1 MIFMIVLK
9 GSLVTGTYSITASN
23 PSSDAQYLS
32 LVDDTS
38 EMPFGFDTRLL
49 GTFLERR

>member
-9 GSLVTGTYSITASN
+9 GSLVVGTYSITASN
-23 PSSDAQYLS
+23 SSSDAQYLS

-38 EMPFGFDTRLL
+38 EMPIGFDTRLL
-49 GTFLERR
+49 GTFFS